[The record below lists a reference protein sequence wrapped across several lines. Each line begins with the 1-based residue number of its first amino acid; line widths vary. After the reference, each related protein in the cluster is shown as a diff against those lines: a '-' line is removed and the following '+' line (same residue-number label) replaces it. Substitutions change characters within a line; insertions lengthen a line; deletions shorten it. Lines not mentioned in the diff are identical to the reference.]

1 MVGQAT
7 GGVVGGLLLVEQ
19 EVTVCVSWPLL
30 VQVTLVLT
38 ATLWLEGLYP
48 QSVAVAHVPAGVSKM
63 EIGLP
68 AGGGVR
74 TPERKSA
81 TTTITMTT
89 TAASTIHIVLLFA
102 FGASLFDFGASAGL
116 DCSIFFTVQRQP
128 ETCCYKDCSGTLHTK
143 PSEFDEKPIKY
154 WRKS

>member
-7 GGVVGGLLLVEQ
+7 VGVVGGLLSVEQ
-19 EVTVCVSWPLL
+19 EVTVCVCWPLL

-38 ATLWLEGLYP
+38 ATFWLEGLYP
-48 QSVAVAHVPAGVSKM
+48 QSVAFVHDPTGVSKM

-68 AGGGVR
+68 AGGRVR
-74 TPERKSA
+74 KTAA
-81 TTTITMTT
+81 TIMTMTT
-89 TAASTIHIVLLFA
+89 TAASTIHIVLLFG

>member
-1 MVGQAT
+1 M
-7 GGVVGGLLLVEQ
+7 GGLLLVEQ

-68 AGGGVR
+68 AGGVR

-81 TTTITMTT
+81 VTTITMTT
-89 TAASTIHIVLLFA
+89 TAASTIHIVLLFG
-102 FGASLFDFGASAGL
+102 FGASLFGFDASAGL
-116 DCSIFFTVQRQP
+116 DCSISFTVQRQP
-128 ETCCYKDCSGTLHTK
+128 KTCCYKDCSGTLHTK
-143 PSEFDEKPIKY
+143 PVECDTRNRLNTGENSEL
-154 WRKS
+154 WA